1 VIRVVLADDSVLF
14 REGLA
19 RLLVEANIEVVGQT
33 ARVDELLTLVE
44 ALRPDVAIVD
54 IRMPPTHTDEGLAAA
69 RQIRAEHEDVAV
81 LVLSQYVVTH
91 HVAQLIGSDPRGVGY
106 LLKDR
111 IGAVDDFLEAVQR
124 VRGGGVV
131 IDPMVIAG
139 LVERTRTSN
148 PLDALTPREN
158 EVLALIAE
166 GHSNQAICARLFL
179 SNKTVEA
186 HVNNIFSKL
195 ELPIT
200 ADHHRRVLA
209 VLTYLRSH

>member
-69 RQIRAEHEDVAV
+69 RQIRAEHEDVSV